1 MSQFSTAEYRKRNSI
16 LLTSPALLT
25 SLLAWKTVE
34 FTCSISC
41 DYCKCV
47 YTKHNTEYTYL
58 FALMLFVFPCLAYVL
73 TWCSIAVNLLVV
85 TLHKKLSSVS
95 RKVTFNRKSV
105 YWRYTHVVTSGG
117 GKHFIASAPGAPE
130 TLVTPLWQWTFTNC
144 FHTFLSVS
152 LSPF

>member
-1 MSQFSTAEYRKRNSI
+1 MSQFSTAEYRKQNSI

-73 TWCSIAVNLLVV
+73 TWCSFAVNLLVV

-105 YWRYTHVVTSGG
+105 YWRYTHVMTSGG
-117 GKHFIASAPGAPE
+117 DALHCFCPRAPE

-144 FHTFLSVS
+144 FHTFFS